1 MTFVNVFNKINAV
14 MKMYQGHNK
23 TACLSQQAI
32 SEAFL
37 RLLEE
42 ESFDE
47 ISVSEI
53 CKEAGVSR
61 QTYYSLFGKKENIL
75 LYEISRHYP
84 FRTCE
89 KDCSPRHLSSQIC
102 DYLDE
107 NARFIQL
114 LIDHDSG
121 NLLYT
126 TFYESFCHIENEYVA
141 SFMAGGMS
149 SIIQKFVEKGT
160 SRAEVE
166 EIIAQIFIDAK

>member
-1 MTFVNVFNKINAV
+1 

-84 FRTCE
+84 FQTCE

-102 DYLDE
+102 DYLAE